1 MGVTES
7 IARWINETTYEDLP
21 PEAVKAAKWAI
32 LDTLGV
38 SLAGAT
44 QPVGE
49 IVLNY
54 TREAAG
60 TPEASVIA
68 GNMRTNIADAAFA
81 NGVLAHA
88 TDFDPPMA

>member
-38 SLAGAT
+38 SREMPLERLRQASS
-44 QPVGE
+44 GE
-49 IVLNY
+49 
-54 TREAAG
+54 A
-60 TPEASVIA
+60 
-68 GNMRTNIADAAFA
+68 
-81 NGVLAHA
+81 
-88 TDFDPPMA
+88 